1 MATGHG
7 IYPIKMYA
15 GSVELEFEV
24 SGDNED
30 GLDTVR
36 PLSGWCAYEK
46 AGANTN
52 KKEFEASGD
61 NEDGLDRVKPLG
73 GWWAYEKAGAK
84 TNKKGC
90 IVNVIENSRSF
101 LD

>member
-24 SGDNED
+24 
-30 GLDTVR
+30 
-36 PLSGWCAYEK
+36 
-46 AGANTN
+46 
-52 KKEFEASGD
+52 SGD